1 MKINRIAAAYFSPTG
16 GTKKVAREFL
26 KAAQKLRSEFN
37 AASIEEFD
45 VTLPECRKTIAFEE
59 NDLVF
64 VFMPVYFGRI
74 PSTFHGFLPFNFNGS
89 LVVPVVVYG
98 NREFD
103 DALRE
108 LADECCRAGGLIPAG
123 AAFVARHS
131 QHPLLGAGRPNAA
144 DSRTSFEFVASVLRK
159 VDKLE
164 DGPAV
169 ECPVPGFGEGG
180 YKPYG
185 KVPAAPAVAHPERC
199 RICARCAQRCPAG
212 IIDSQNF
219 TASAAACL
227 GCRAC
232 MAWCPQ
238 NARDFPEPAASM
250 IAAKMQEIY
259 EANAA
264 PKPNRFWI

>member
-1 MKINRIAAAYFSPTG
+1 MNIKRIAAAYFSPTG

-26 KAAQKLRSEFN
+26 KAAQVLQSKFDVDLV
-37 AASIEEFD
+37 EEID
-45 VTLPECRKTIAFEE
+45 VTLPEGRRRINFGRT
-59 NDLVF
+59 DLVF

-74 PSTFHGFLPFNFNGS
+74 PSAFHGFLPFKFNGA
-89 LVVPVVVYG
+89 LVVPVAVFG

-108 LADECCRAGGLIPAG
+108 LADECSRAGGLIPAG

-144 DSRTSFEFVASVLRK
+144 DSRNAFEFVESVLRK
-159 VDKLE
+159 VQALE
-164 DGPAV
+164 YSDV
-169 ECPVPGFGEGG
+169 QCPVPGFGEGE

-199 RICARCAQRCPAG
+199 RVCARCAQRCPVG
-212 IIDSQNF
+212 IIDSLNF
-219 TASAAACL
+219 TASASGCL

-232 MAWCPQ
+232 MSWCPQ
-238 NARDFPEPAASM
+238 EARDFPEPAASM

-259 EANAA
+259 EANSA
-264 PKPNRFWI
+264 PKPNSCWL